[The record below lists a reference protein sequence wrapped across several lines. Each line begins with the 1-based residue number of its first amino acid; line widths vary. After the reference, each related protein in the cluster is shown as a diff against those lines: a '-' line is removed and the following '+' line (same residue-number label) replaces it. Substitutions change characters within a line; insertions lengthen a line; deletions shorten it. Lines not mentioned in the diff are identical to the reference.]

1 MTKCF
6 PLLPPHP
13 VVLDKRPLSGF
24 LLLFRVTLGNQVDGV
39 KLIDPDIVRA
49 FKKVYPDG
57 NCMKPS
63 AKWTAALTTVDG
75 RFICVSTKES
85 GS

>member
-1 MTKCF
+1 MCCEVLNNIRKDSECF
-6 PLLPPHP
+6 VELACWMKGPKGML
-13 VVLDKRPLSGF
+13 

-63 AKWTAALTTVDG
+63 AK
-75 RFICVSTKES
+75 
-85 GS
+85 